1 MSEKI
6 VYVIDDDEGVRKSLA
21 LLLNSMGVTAV
32 CFSSAL
38 EFLNE
43 RHASMEGCLLVDVRM
58 PEMSGLELQ
67 RVLNERDVTLPII
80 FITGHGDVSLAVR
93 AMRAGA
99 FDFIEKPFRDQELLE
114 RINQAFVANETR
126 NAEVRAKA
134 VISKRLELLTPRE
147 HEIMDRIVSG
157 QANKLIAL
165 ELGLSERTVEIH
177 RAKVMAKMQASSLA
191 ELVVMV
197 TRSDSSRS
205 PLK

>member
-38 EFLNE
+38 KFLNE

-197 TRSDSSRS
+197 TRSGSSRS